1 MGSKFF
7 KAIRGF
13 FSVNRKHT
21 FSSKQQLMSDWFHFY
36 KISNKGVSF
45 RKVYTFD
52 KDLLWIWL
60 PKLYVLK
67 SCTFCKYNIR
77 SSRSQMF
84 FKIGVLKNLANFTG
98 KQLCWSLFLNK
109 VAGLQASNFVKKRLQ
124 HRLYYVKFAKFPRTL
139 FL

>member
-21 FSSKQQLMSDWFHFY
+21 FSSKQQLCLIGFTFTKLATRES
-36 KISNKGVSF
+36 VLL
-45 RKVYTFD
+45 KVYTFD

-67 SCTFCKYNIR
+67 SCTFCKYNTR
-77 SSRSQMF
+77 SSRLQMF
-84 FKIGVLKNLANFTG
+84 FKMRVLKNLASFTG
-98 KQLCWSLFLNK
+98 KRQCWGLFLIK
-109 VAGLQASNFVKKRLQ
+109 LQVLRSATLSKRDSNTGAFLWNLQ
-124 HRLYYVKFAKFPRTL
+124 HF
-139 FL
+139 

>member
-77 SSRSQMF
+77 GSRSQMF
-84 FKIGVLKNLANFTG
+84 FKIGVLKNLASFTG
-98 KQLCWSLFLNK
+98 KRQCWGLFLIK
-109 VAGLQASNFVKKRLQ
+109 LQVLRSATLSKSDSNTGAFLWNLQ
-124 HRLYYVKFAKFPRTL
+124 HF
-139 FL
+139 